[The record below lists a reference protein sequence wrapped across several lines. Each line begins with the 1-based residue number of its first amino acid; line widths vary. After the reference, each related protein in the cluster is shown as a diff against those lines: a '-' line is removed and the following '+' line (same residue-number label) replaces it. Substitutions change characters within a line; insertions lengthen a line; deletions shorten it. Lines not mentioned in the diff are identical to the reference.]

1 VPSSASL
8 GKQDI
13 ETEFTTFVG
22 PRLREYDYIVVGAGG
37 MGTSIAYYLSD
48 SPGRTLVLERFVENH
63 TQGSSHGKTRIL
75 RTAYA
80 EGSVYVPLVLRAR
93 RLWQRLGRDVGRT
106 IFQPTGVLLAG
117 RATSSDLAMARKSA
131 RSHDLLY
138 EWLPAASAQQR
149 FPAFRFDSGD
159 AALWDPGGGVLFPE
173 RAISAFRRET
183 HRRGTLFQW
192 NSPVERWAP
201 RADGRI
207 VVSTGRREYLADQ
220 LILSVGAWLP
230 SLVPELRLPLA
241 VEQQSVYWFRAAGR
255 ARRPYQVMP
264 AFVWYSARGT
274 YFYGTPDFGDGV
286 KVGGSRGQRVRDPG
300 RRPPASS
307 RELRSVRRFS
317 KDRLPGLPSKA
328 TRQTRCLYTNTP
340 DRNFIVDFHPENPHV
355 ILVSACSG
363 HGFKF
368 ASAIGELVAEA
379 ANAGRL
385 PPMLTPFRLSP

>member
-1 VPSSASL
+1 
-8 GKQDI
+8 
-13 ETEFTTFVG
+13 VG
-22 PRLREYDYIVVGAGG
+22 PRLSEYDHVIVGAGG
-37 MGTSIAYYLSD
+37 MGTSIGYHLSN

-63 TQGSSHGKTRIL
+63 SQGSSHGRSRIL

-93 RLWQRLGRDVGRT
+93 RLWKRLGREVGER

-117 RATSSDLAMARKSA
+117 RASSSDLAKARKSA
-131 RSHDLLY
+131 RSYGLPY
-138 EWLPAASAQQR
+138 EWLDGASAQQR
-149 FPAFRFDSGD
+149 FPTFRFESGD

-173 RAISAFRRET
+173 RAIRAFRREA

-201 RADGRI
+201 RADGR
-207 VVSTGRREYLADQ
+207 VLVSTRRREYLTDQ
-220 LILSVGAWLP
+220 LVLSAGAWLP
-230 SLVPELRLPLA
+230 SLVPELRLPLS

-255 ARRPYQVMP
+255 ARRPYRAMP
-264 AFVWYSARGT
+264 AFVWYSARER

-286 KVGGSRGQRVRDPG
+286 KVGGSRGQWVRDPG

-307 RELRSVRRFS
+307 RELRSVQRFS
-317 KDRLPGLPSKA
+317 KDRLPGLPPKA
-328 TRQTRCLYTNTP
+328 ARQTRCLYTNTP
-340 DRNFIVDFHPENPHV
+340 DRNFIIDFHPESPHV

-368 ASAIGELVAEA
+368 ASAIGELVAVA
-379 ANAGRL
+379 VTTGHL
-385 PPMLTPFRLSP
+385 PSMLTPFRLSP